1 MGNRPCH
8 RRPISRKKHFHT
20 ESEILYEGEPEEA
33 HYVRGRGYSRWIFVA
48 EVVEDGKLQDTVQ
61 VVAEDTIAI
70 EEKEMNWVNSRMRK
84 WALPQEEKV
93 VSGAGTPETMKE
105 TT

>member
-1 MGNRPCH
+1 MKENQ
-8 RRPISRKKHFHT
+8 KKLIMFVVEDT
-20 ESEILYEGEPEEA
+20 QMDI
-33 HYVRGRGYSRWIFVA
+33 VA
-48 EVVEDGKLQDTVQ
+48 EVVKDGKLQDTVQ
-61 VVAEDTIAI
+61 VVAEDTISI
-70 EEKEMNWVNSRMRK
+70 GEKEMNWVNSRMRK